1 MSLPLKDLRI
11 IEGSSFVAAPSCGMH
26 LAQLGAEVIRFDLI
40 GGGPDFGRWPRAEN
54 GSSFFWEGL
63 NKGKKSIAIDL
74 RKPEGRE
81 IAIDLVTSPGKGA
94 GLFVTNF
101 PANGFLA
108 HSRLAQKR
116 ADLITMRIMGRSD
129 GKQAV
134 DYTVNNAVGF
144 PAMTGPESLG
154 SAPVNH
160 VLPAW
165 DLLAGAHA
173 SFSLL
178 AAERM
183 RRETG
188 AGQEIRLPL
197 SDLASS
203 TLGNLGIIA
212 EVTASGS
219 DRPRYGNALYGAFGR
234 DFVTADGRYIMLVAL
249 TKGQWSALVKALG
262 IAAEISHLESE
273 LSVSFAHDEGARFTH
288 RARLFSIVE
297 TVIRKQAYSSLSAAL
312 EAEGVCWSPYRT
324 VSEAL
329 REDPEL
335 STANPLFS
343 DVTHPSGYT
352 YLTPGSATT
361 FGNVERPSPQ
371 RAPRLGEHTDEI
383 LARILGLPGHTIA
396 ALHDRNVVAS
406 A

>member
-101 PANGFLA
+101 PADGFLA

-234 DFVTADGRYIMLVAL
+234 DFVTADGRYVMLVAL

-273 LSVSFAHDEGARFTH
+273 LSASFAHDEGARFTH
-288 RARLFSIVE
+288 RDRLFSIVE
-297 TVIRKQAYSSLSAAL
+297 TVIRKQTYSSLSAAL

-343 DVTHPSGYT
+343 DVAHPSGYT
-352 YLTPGSATT
+352 YLTPSSATT

-383 LARILGLPGHTIA
+383 LARILGLPGHAIA
-396 ALHDRNVVAS
+396 ALHDRNIVAS